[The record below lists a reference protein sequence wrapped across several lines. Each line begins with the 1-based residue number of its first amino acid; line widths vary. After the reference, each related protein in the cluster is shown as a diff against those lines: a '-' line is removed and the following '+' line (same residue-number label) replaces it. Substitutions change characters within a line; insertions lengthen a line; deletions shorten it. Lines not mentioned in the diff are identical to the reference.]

1 MNAVELF
8 VVNHDG
14 KLLHEILNV
23 TKVDEVKI
31 MLDKEHK
38 EHNKLIL
45 IQFLLNDDRAAVS
58 VAIMAISLQKLPN
71 PMQASSVVEAIMN
84 CPNDI
89 INHLVSLF
97 DIGDF
102 FTSETA
108 KSQIHLMIQSDEELN
123 ELKDTALVQALK
135 GE

>member
-1 MNAVELF
+1 MNEVELF
-8 VVNHDG
+8 KVNHEG
-14 KLLHEILNV
+14 KLLHEILNI

-31 MLDKEHK
+31 MMDREHK

-58 VAIMAISLQKLPN
+58 VAIMAISLKKLPS
-71 PMQASSVVEAIMN
+71 PMQTSSVVEAIMH

-89 INHLVSLF
+89 ITHLVNLF

-108 KSQIHLMIQSDEELN
+108 KAQIHLMIQSDDELN
-123 ELKDTALVQALK
+123 ELKDVTLVQALK
-135 GE
+135 G